1 MKDTND
7 GKGVKAMTDKTYKQK
22 VREASKK
29 WKEAQE
35 KFGKFSSE
43 DWHYHNEYYRIVNAE
58 VERFQEVA

>member
-1 MKDTND
+1 
-7 GKGVKAMTDKTYKQK
+7 MTDKTYKQK